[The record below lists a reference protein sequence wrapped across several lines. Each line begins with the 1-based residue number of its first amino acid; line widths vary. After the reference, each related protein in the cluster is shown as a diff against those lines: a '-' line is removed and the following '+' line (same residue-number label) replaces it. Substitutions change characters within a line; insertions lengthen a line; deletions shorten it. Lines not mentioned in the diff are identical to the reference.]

1 MNGPLIIDRPALQP
15 WGERALWN
23 AVTALVWFAWLYL
36 WLPWFTLAAWLL
48 FGFTGYQQSVIFRL
62 QGGNLWLFGAYFA
75 VVLILGGALLGWA
88 FNEWRRF
95 AGKERR
101 RRAPDLDAADLST
114 LFGFDPARIAHW
126 QGARRLVV
134 HHDASGRIIA
144 ADTGPAIPA
153 CGACPPARPSIEP

>member
-23 AVTALVWFAWLYL
+23 AVTALIWFAWLYL